1 MTSRD
6 LLTSSLP
13 SKEALMSLID
23 TYILNIPPSYQAKT
37 ECVWPFSVFEELE
50 LLESLRIQVEE
61 RQTRDIQ
68 MALFDAIFGIA
79 KDDKVVI
86 VIFLFSFINMSY

>member
-1 MTSRD
+1 
-6 LLTSSLP
+6 
-13 SKEALMSLID
+13 MSLID
-23 TYILNIPPSYQAKT
+23 TYILNIPPSHQTKT
-37 ECVWPFSVFEELE
+37 EHIWPFSVFEELE

-79 KDDKVVI
+79 KDDKVGV
-86 VIFLFSFINMSY
+86 VIFLFSLINMSYWRLH